1 MTVQSQTRN
10 DWTST
15 LRVDYVL
22 LGAVVILLIIGL
34 IMVFSVT
41 FPPRLQQGAQNPQS
55 EFVKQAIYAA
65 IGMFALLVFARVD
78 YRLWGRGALI
88 MMGVT
93 LLLLIV
99 VLFTSPVNNARRWL
113 FDGSIQPAELAKF
126 TMVVYM
132 AKWLSSKGEKLRQ
145 VTYGVVPFA
154 IIVGVVCGLIVLQP
168 NMSTAIIIALCA
180 LAMFFIAGADLV
192 QLLLLGISGG
202 VVAAIVVM
210 KTPYQMERFLVF
222 IQNPLTLS
230 DREGYQVVQTLIALA
245 SGGLFGRGI
254 GAGYGK
260 FGFVPTPQTDS
271 IFALLGEEM
280 GLIGT
285 WLVLG
290 LFLFLV
296 YRGFRIAAKAS
307 DPFGQVLAAGLTFWL
322 IFQAFVNIGVITAT
336 IPFTGVPLPFISSGG
351 SSLVVALASIGVLLN
366 ISRAQGPQ
374 ETNASFNLGWRNGG
388 TRVPRADRRQR
399 NSSARR

>member
-22 LGAVVILLIIGL
+22 LGVVVILLIIGL
-34 IMVFSVT
+34 MMVFSVT
-41 FPPRLQQGAQNPQS
+41 FPPRVQQGAPNPQS

-65 IGMFALLVFARVD
+65 IGVFVLLVFARID
-78 YRLWGRGALI
+78 YRLWGRAALI

-93 LLLLIV
+93 LVLLIA
-99 VLFTSPVNNARRWL
+99 VLFTAPVNNARRWL

-154 IIVGVVCGLIVLQP
+154 IIVGIVCGLIVLQP

-192 QLLLLGISGG
+192 QLVLLGISGG

-280 GLIGT
+280 GLVGT

-307 DPFGQVLAAGLTFWL
+307 EPFGQVLAAGLTFWL

-366 ISRAQGPQ
+366 ISRAQAPQ

-399 NSSARR
+399 NSAARR